1 MIKTKI
7 FYIGLGVLFTGISV
21 VSGLFVFA
29 NTPDKSPDMSS
40 LGVIHHLPIEGMLST
55 QIKPQESKIL
65 ELSPII
71 TFQKIS
77 ENLPEPTVS
86 ADSAIVIDFATGDVL
101 YQKNPLDRHQLASIT
116 KLLTAIVALE
126 EYQWNSDKYIS
137 MTQTAF
143 DTYGGNSLQVGEQF
157 KVEDIMRASL
167 MMSSNDAA
175 QLLAEQFGGTDVFVA
190 KMNQKAMDLNM
201 EGSKF
206 FNSHGLDQKPQ
217 SNYSTA
223 ADIVKLTQYIYDKH
237 PELMEVLR
245 QRETTITSQSGQV
258 IRIGNTNE
266 LLGISSQMIG
276 AKTGLTNEAG
286 ETLSSVVSI
295 KGRVVGIVVL
305 QSDIGGYRFQ
315 DTQNLIKWVED
326 NYSL

>member
-7 FYIGLGVLFTGISV
+7 FYIGLGVLFTGISI

-29 NTPDKSPDMSS
+29 NTSNESKDMSS
-40 LGVIHHLPIEGMLST
+40 LGVVHHLPIEGMLET
-55 QIKPQESKIL
+55 QIKPQESKTL
-65 ELSPII
+65 ELSPTV

-77 ENLPEPTVS
+77 ENLSEPTIS
-86 ADSAIVIDFATGDVL
+86 AESAIITDFATGDVL

-116 KLLTAIVALE
+116 KLLTAIVAVE
-126 EYQWNSDKYIS
+126 EYQWDSERYIS

-143 DTYGGNSLQVGEQF
+143 DIYGGNSLQVGEKF
-157 KVEDIMRASL
+157 KVEDIVRASL

-175 QLLAEQFGGTDVFVA
+175 QLLAEQFGGTDVFIA
-190 KMNQKAMDLNM
+190 KMNQKAIDLNM
-201 EGSKF
+201 EESEF

-223 ADIVKLTQYIYDKH
+223 ADIIKLTQYMYDNH

-245 QRETTITSQSGQV
+245 QKETTIISQSGQA

-295 KGRVVGIVVL
+295 KDRVVGIVVL